1 MVDDNGDMTIDY
13 DGRRFRPLSNTPNG
27 DTGGETIFDYR
38 QSGDVVWATYAGGSV
53 KFGTLVATVAGD
65 GSLDMRYQH
74 LDTSGGFKTG
84 RCHSRLEVLP
94 DGRYRLHEEWQWTS
108 PDTSSG
114 RSVIEEI
121 APQREPSGRSR

>member
-1 MVDDNGDMTIDY
+1 MTVNY
-13 DGRRFRPLSNTPNG
+13 DGRKFRPRSNTPNG
-27 DTGGETIFDYR
+27 DTSEATIFEYR
-38 QSGDVVWATYAGGSV
+38 HTGDIVWGTYSGGTV
-53 KFGTLVATVAGD
+53 KFGTLVASVRGD

-74 LDTSGGFKTG
+74 LDEAGTFKTG
-84 RCHSRLEVLP
+84 TCRSRLEVLP

-121 APQREPSGRSR
+121 PAR